1 MQFNGLNP
9 GLLNGSKETLGL
21 SQDPE
26 GIAIARNGNYYVSD
40 EYGPSVRE
48 FRRDGTLL
56 RTFTPPENLIP
67 KQTGGT
73 VNYVDGRPTIVNGRQ
88 DNRGFEG
95 LAISPDGTK
104 LYAMLQDPLVN
115 EGSSSDGRRSR
126 NLRMVEFDVATG
138 TQTRQ
143 LTYQLASIADINDR
157 IPGTASDFG
166 ATNQCRSIGISA
178 VVALN
183 DHQFLVIE
191 RDNRGY
197 GSDTT
202 TDDAPVGSKRVY
214 LIDITGASDVKAIS
228 FANTND
234 LPAGVVAVAKT
245 LYLDIQAALVANG
258 VIIPEKIEG
267 LAIGPQ
273 LDDGS
278 YLMLIGSDND
288 FSVTQ
293 TGAGVQFNVCR
304 DGVYNGV
311 ANDTVA
317 LGDDC
322 PAGLSLVANYL
333 YAFRADFTRDGITYE
348 VQQRI
353 PEPATTSLLS
363 LAALA
368 MLSIWRR
375 RY

>member
-9 GLLNGSKETLGL
+9 GLLNGSKEALGL

-26 GIAIARNGNYYVSD
+26 GIAIARNGNYDVSD

-73 VNYVDGRPTIVNGRQ
+73 VNYVDGRPTMVNGRQ

-143 LTYQLASIADINDR
+143 LTYQLESIADIN
-157 IPGTASDFG
+157 
-166 ATNQCRSIGISA
+166 
-178 VVALN
+178 
-183 DHQFLVIE
+183 
-191 RDNRGY
+191 
-197 GSDTT
+197 
-202 TDDAPVGSKRVY
+202 VGSKRVY

-234 LPAGVVAVAKT
+234 LPAGVVAVSKT

-317 LGDDC
+317 IGDDC
-322 PAGLSLVANYL
+322 PAGLSLVPNYL
-333 YAFRADFTRDGITYE
+333 YAFRADFARDGITYE

-375 RY
+375 RH

>member
-56 RTFTPPENLIP
+56 RTFTPPENLIS
-67 KQTGGT
+67 KQTGVT

-143 LTYQLASIADINDR
+143 LTYQLESIADINDR

-166 ATNQCRSIGISA
+166 ATNQGRSMGISA
-178 VVALN
+178 VVALY

-278 YLMLIGSDND
+278 YLMLTGSDND

-293 TGAGVQFNVCR
+293 TGIGFV
-304 DGVYNGV
+304 
-311 ANDTVA
+311 
-317 LGDDC
+317 
-322 PAGLSLVANYL
+322 
-333 YAFRADFTRDGITYE
+333 
-348 VQQRI
+348 
-353 PEPATTSLLS
+353 
-363 LAALA
+363 
-368 MLSIWRR
+368 RR
-375 RY
+375 PTW